1 MSDALQLQLNFRRSA
16 VVLRVG
22 RRGRHEDEEDR
33 QRQKNIASHR
43 AHELKASLRR
53 GVDASKLVLL

>member
-1 MSDALQLQLNFRRSA
+1 VSDTLQLQPNFRRSA

-22 RRGRHEDEEDR
+22 RGRHEDEEDG

-53 GVDASKLVLL
+53 GVGASKLELP